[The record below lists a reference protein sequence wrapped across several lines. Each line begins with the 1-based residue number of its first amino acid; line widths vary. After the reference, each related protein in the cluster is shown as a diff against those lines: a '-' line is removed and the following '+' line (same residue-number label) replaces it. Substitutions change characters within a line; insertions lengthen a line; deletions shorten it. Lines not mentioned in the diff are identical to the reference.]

1 MKKMLARY
9 PIGNPRRKW
18 KQDNFI
24 LSVTNAAPMGLEYES
39 EIDFEKARRGMKTA
53 KEALFNVVEF
63 LWTSPKMAME
73 LVRMAEQLPMPVIYQ
88 DMLRF
93 GGMGYRK
100 EKNLKPEDNDLEG
113 VLKDIAPWKC
123 VEGLCIYDEPL
134 DTEQRTLAKKLIDRM
149 EELCPDKL
157 PFACTDAGKI
167 DLMADEVDPAQLSF
181 DQYAF
186 GGWAGG
192 GMSPETQMDKCLGYW
207 EKMEIAKN
215 AAKRIEA
222 PFWFYY
228 QGHELSYNPVLD
240 DYAFAASRMMA
251 NAALLYGAK
260 GVSCY
265 NELDGVFN
273 SESGGHGIYFDEQ
286 LKLNREITE
295 LGNTLMALNCERV
308 IHDESLVTES
318 EKVTFA
324 TLEESEHIKGKL
336 QKRISISELKDDY
349 GNDYLM
355 VLNRDYKNDR
365 RYSIM
370 LKEEKRIWRVSDS
383 DGEQHLAF
391 EGGKNKIIGTLTPG
405 SIALY
410 RLQKLE
416 EEPFA
421 IEYYLDKGIIK

>member
-18 KQDNFI
+18 KQDNFM
-24 LSVTNAAPMGLEYES
+24 LSVTNAAPMGLEYGS
-39 EIDFEKARRGMKTA
+39 ETDLVKARCGMKTA
-53 KEALFNVVEF
+53 KEAGFNMVEL
-63 LWTSPKMAME
+63 LWASPAMGME
-73 LVRMAEQLPMPVIYQ
+73 LVRMAERLSMPVIYQ
-88 DMLRF
+88 NMLRF

-100 EKNLKPEDNDLEG
+100 EKNIKLEDNDLEG
-113 VLKDIAPWKC
+113 VIRDIAPWKS
-123 VEGLCIYDEPL
+123 VVGLCIYDEPL
-134 DTEQRTLAKKLIDRM
+134 DTEQRALTKELIDRM

-157 PFACTDAGKI
+157 PFACTDSGKI

-192 GMSPETQMDKCLGYW
+192 GMDRENQMDRCLGYW

-215 AAKRIEA
+215 AAKRIDA

-228 QGHELSYNPVLD
+228 QGHELSYNPVYD
-240 DYAFAASRMMA
+240 DYSFAASRMMA

-265 NELDGVFN
+265 NEFDGAFN
-273 SESGGHGIYFDEQ
+273 PENGGHGIYFEEQ
-286 LKLNREITE
+286 LKLNREIAA
-295 LGNTLMALNCERV
+295 LGNTLMALRCKRV
-308 IHDESLVTES
+308 IHDESLKTENS
-318 EKVTFA
+318 KVHFA
-324 TLEESEHIKGKL
+324 SMEESELLKGKL
-336 QKRISISELKDDY
+336 PKRISVSEFVDAY

-365 RYSIM
+365 RYVLD
-370 LKEEKRIWRVSDS
+370 LKEERRVWRVSDT
-383 DGEQHLAF
+383 DGKERLAF
-391 EGGKNKIIGTLTPG
+391 DDGKNKIMGTLTPG

-410 RLQKLE
+410 RLQKKD
-416 EEPFA
+416 EEPCA
-421 IEYYLDKGIIK
+421 IEYYLDKGTF

>member
-18 KQDNFI
+18 KQDNFV

-39 EIDFEKARRGMKTA
+39 EIDLDKARRGMKTA

-73 LVRMAEQLPMPVIYQ
+73 LVRSAEQLSMPVIYQ
-88 DMLRF
+88 NMLRF

-100 EKNLKPEDNDLEG
+100 EKNIKPEDNDLEG
-113 VLKDIAPWKC
+113 VLKDIAPWKS
-123 VEGLCIYDEPL
+123 VVGLCVYDEPL
-134 DTEQRTLAKKLIDRM
+134 DAGQRTLARELIDRM
-149 EELCPDKL
+149 EKLCPDKL
-157 PFACTDAGKI
+157 PFSCTDSGKI
-167 DLMADEVDPAQLSF
+167 DEMATEVDPVQLSF

-192 GMSPETQMDKCLGYW
+192 GMDRENQMDRCLGYW

-215 AAKRIEA
+215 AAKRIDA

-228 QGHELSYNPVLD
+228 QGHELSYNPVYD
-240 DYAFAASRMMA
+240 DYSFAASRMMA

-265 NELDGVFN
+265 NEFDGAFN
-273 SESGGHGIYFDEQ
+273 PENGGRGIYFDEQ
-286 LKLNREITE
+286 LKLNREIAA
-295 LGNTLMALNCERV
+295 LGNTLMALRCERV
-308 IHDESLVTES
+308 IHDESLKTENA
-318 EKVTFA
+318 KVHFA
-324 TLEESEHIKGKL
+324 TMEESKLLKGKL
-336 QKRISISELKDDY
+336 PKRISISEFSDDY

-355 VLNRDYKNDR
+355 VLNRDYKYDR
-365 RYSIM
+365 RYVLD
-370 LKEEKRIWRVSDS
+370 LKEERRVWRVSDY

-391 EGGKNKIIGTLTPG
+391 EGGKNKIMGTLTPG

-416 EEPFA
+416 EEPCA
-421 IEYYLDKGIIK
+421 IEYYLDKGTF